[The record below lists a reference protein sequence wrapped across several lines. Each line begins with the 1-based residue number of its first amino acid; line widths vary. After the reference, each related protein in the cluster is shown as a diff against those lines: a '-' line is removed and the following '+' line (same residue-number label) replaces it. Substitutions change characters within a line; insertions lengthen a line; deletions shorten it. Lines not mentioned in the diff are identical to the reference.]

1 MPIKRVSKK
10 LNDVMHFVTMT
21 VRNWHKVFNEKEWKI
36 LADSLDYCQK
46 NKGLKIY
53 AYVLMFNHMHMI
65 IQAPDVSG
73 TIRDFKS
80 HTAKKLLKDIKENN
94 PELLKHFLRKNDEY
108 EFWKRGNYPEII
120 ETDWFLNQKIDYIH
134 YNPVEK
140 GYVKYPEE
148 WKWSS
153 ANYFENGID
162 GPIKIEPL
170 I

>member
-1 MPIKRVSKK
+1 MF
-10 LNDVMHFVTMT
+10 FVTMT
-21 VRNWHKVFNEKEWKI
+21 VRNWYEILNEKRWGI
-36 LADSLDYCQK
+36 LSESIKYCQK

-53 AYVLMFNHMHMI
+53 SYVFMLNHIHMI
-65 IQAPDVSG
+65 IRAPDVSG
-73 TIRDFKS
+73 FIRDFKS
-80 HTAKKLLKDIKENN
+80 YTGKKLLKNIRETD
-94 PELLKHFLRKNDEY
+94 PELLKHFLCNNNEY

-120 ETDWFLNQKIDYIH
+120 DTDWFLNQKIDYTH

-153 ANYFENGID
+153 ANYFENKIEGAV
-162 GPIKIEPL
+162 KIEPL